1 MFNRFRILFP
11 RRESFVL
18 MCTASILVYTAV
30 ILYLTLNIYK
40 DSGSTY
46 LIDLSTTLV
55 VVKTYIHV
63 CVAILIIILIVMA
76 YEKFIGYVSC

>member
-46 LIDLSTTLV
+46 LIDLETTLV

>member
-18 MCTASILVYTAV
+18 MCAASILVYTAV

-40 DSGSTY
+40 DSGSYY
-46 LIDLSTTLV
+46 LIDLETTLV

-76 YEKFIGYVSC
+76 YEKSIGYVSC